1 MMLSLL
7 QIHVFIHKLDIIGN
21 LDIIQK
27 KYFYKLENL
36 YIILCE
42 KNAIFIV
49 GEITDLL
56 FVNSRL

>member
-1 MMLSLL
+1 MK
-7 QIHVFIHKLDIIGN
+7 KLN
-21 LDIIQK
+21 KL
-27 KYFYKLENL
+27 KYIDNTLNL

>member
-7 QIHVFIHKLDIIGN
+7 QIHIFIYKLDIIEN
-21 LDIIQK
+21 LKIIQM
-27 KYFYKLENL
+27 KYFYKLQNL

-49 GEITDLL
+49 GEITDL
-56 FVNSRL
+56 